1 MWTAEIQDGNITLSS
16 TTTGTSSTSKRP
28 LELSINDTR
37 DVLVNPTVHTST
49 SQCSGDKRLKTI
61 IPCEQHEQKQH
72 TRTDHHISMKEVI
85 RKWQLDNL
93 AKCVFDNTLNMVLDR
108 LPEEATTV
116 RQETLNMANN
126 YNIEDEAVLMAIE
139 EHGLHQQT
147 QSDDSPLSSSST
159 EDSSCCSSSADFYQ
173 RTNST
178 TIDAYSHGPDNQ
190 EFNFENN
197 FLVTAVSAAI
207 EEKGLT
213 MYI

>member
-1 MWTAEIQDGNITLSS
+1 MWTAEIQDGNITVSS

-37 DVLVNPTVHTST
+37 DVNPTTHTST
-49 SQCSGDKRLKTI
+49 SQCSGDKRQKTT

-72 TRTDHHISMKEVI
+72 AKKDHHMKEVI

-93 AKCVFDNTLNMVLDR
+93 AKCVFDNTVNMVLDG

-139 EHGLHQQT
+139 EHGLRQQA

-173 RTNST
+173 HTNST
-178 TIDAYSHGPDNQ
+178 TIDTYFHGPDNQ

-207 EEKGLT
+207 EEKGLSI
-213 MYI
+213 YNV